1 MSFQSTVLMIA
12 AGVLILSL
20 TYIGYMISKLM
31 KNRKY
36 PPTISRCPD
45 YFELVKEGDRE
56 YCKNTRNLG
65 SGVAT
70 FPIDSEL
77 STFTEQELLNMDEQS
92 KKEVIK
98 FLHTHNLTWD
108 GIQL

>member
-1 MSFQSTVLMIA
+1 MSFQTTVTMIA

-20 TYIGYMISKLM
+20 TYIGYMISKLV

-45 YFELVKEGDRE
+45 YFELVKEGERE

-65 SGVAT
+65 SGISE
-70 FPIDSEL
+70 FPVDSQK
-77 STFTEQELLNMDEQS
+77 STFTEDELLNMDDVG
-92 KKEVIK
+92 KKNIIN
-98 FLHTHNLTWD
+98 FLYSNNLTWD
-108 GIQL
+108 GIQI